1 MLAGTSPFC
10 NVTQQISYYYYYYY
24 YFITIVTTT
33 IK

>member
-24 YFITIVTTT
+24 FITIVTTT